1 VTGQTGE
8 PAVRVLI
15 TDDQKA
21 VREGLVALISLLPG
35 VTVVGAATDGDDAI
49 RQCRQLRPDVVLMD
63 LNMPRCNGVEATE
76 RLRELMPDV
85 AVVVLTTYSDDAWV
99 FSALQAGARGFLT
112 KDAGADEIH
121 RAITTV
127 AAGHAQFDPS
137 VQRRL
142 LDAFGKARF
151 AVAGPADG
159 QELTGINPAAAAA
172 ASASAAAGPAE
183 PPDGLTRRE
192 AEVLGHLA
200 AGLSNIEIATAL
212 FVSEATVKTHINHIF
227 TKTGLRDRAQLVG
240 YAYRHDLASPG

>member
-1 VTGQTGE
+1 VTGPAGE
-8 PAVRVLI
+8 PLVRVLI
-15 TDDQKA
+15 TDDQKV

-35 VTVVGAATDGDDAI
+35 ISVVGAAADGDDAI
-49 RQCRQLRPDVVLMD
+49 RQCGDLHPDVVLMD

-76 RLRELMPDV
+76 QLGQLMPEI

-121 RAITTV
+121 RAITAV

-142 LDAFGKARF
+142 LDAFGKERSAF
-151 AVAGPADG
+151 AGPADEGDPAGNAPAVAGPAQPPD
-159 QELTGINPAAAAA
+159 ELTP
-172 ASASAAAGPAE
+172 
-183 PPDGLTRRE
+183 RE
-192 AEVLGHLA
+192 AEVLGQIA
-200 AGLSNIEIATAL
+200 AGLSNVEIAAAL

-240 YAYRHDLASPG
+240 YAYRHGLARPG